1 MELGDHGVGDR
12 DCGRAPGAFA
22 AAAPLR
28 IGSDRQRPG
37 APAEHTMVALGQR
50 DRPGRLNPPAR
61 DRQVGERTP
70 GRLGEETPV
79 VDLDLGQRRERV
91 QIDPLAGGRPR
102 IDLAGDPR
110 REVPQPV
117 DRTLAGKEKG
127 SQPDGIEPPEGRPL
141 ERSVVQVEPVDI
153 DPRSHYPSPDKAR
166 AAPGSS
172 P

>member
-1 MELGDHGVGDR
+1 
-12 DCGRAPGAFA
+12 
-22 AAAPLR
+22 
-28 IGSDRQRPG
+28 
-37 APAEHTMVALGQR
+37 MVALGQR

-153 DPRSHYPSPDKAR
+153 GPSFSLSVSRQSKGRSGEQPLSRQH
-166 AAPGSS
+166 AAGG
-172 P
+172 